1 MNILEIERPSI
12 ILLVFGIILS
22 LIGISVIFN
31 PQENTVN
38 MIFLS
43 LFGIGLFIFGLSFSL
58 LNQIRKVKK
67 TLI

>member
-1 MNILEIERPSI
+1 MNILEIDRPSI

-31 PQENTVN
+31 PQENTVF

-43 LFGIGLFIFGLSFSL
+43 LFVIGLFIFVLSFSL

>member
-31 PQENTVN
+31 PQEDTVN
-38 MIFLS
+38 VIFLS

>member
-31 PQENTVN
+31 PQEDTVN

>member
-31 PQENTVN
+31 PQEDTVN

-43 LFGIGLFIFGLSFSL
+43 LFGIGLFIFGLSLSL